1 MAVAESAP
9 VQRSEPLRAAL
20 RARKCAITPPFPDR
34 KLLACTHVPGI
45 AQHIGG
51 LADELSTRSTRQIG
65 FRWHRAGAAHTHE
78 RQHARD
84 LGRRALWC
92 GTAPTAAAPA
102 RYTRTGAPISCI
114 STSAQHNLSRRTAET
129 EVSDQPNIT
138 PIGGSQK
145 CINRGHGAEK
155 RRITRSHASQG
166 GSIDTDGTRFSPPG
180 SV

>member
-102 RYTRTGAPISCI
+102 RYTRTGAHISRI
-114 STSAQHNLSRRTAET
+114 STSVQHNLSRRTAET
-129 EVSDQPNIT
+129 EVSDQP
-138 PIGGSQK
+138 QHHLL
-145 CINRGHGAEK
+145 RA
-155 RRITRSHASQG
+155 RR
-166 GSIDTDGTRFSPPG
+166 